1 MYRIS
6 VVLKVG
12 ENICKLRKMFFY
24 EKKAKFILFIIFM
37 IRILAKSL
45 KNKNSIL
52 RADLAIDE
60 KLKPEG
66 DGLTKYSRFRC
77 CGSEN

>member
-1 MYRIS
+1 MYRIF
-6 VVLKVG
+6 VVLKVVG
-12 ENICKLRKMFFY
+12 NICKLRKMFFMK
-24 EKKAKFILFIIFM
+24 KKAKFILFIIFM

-66 DGLTKYSRFRC
+66 NGLTKYSRFRC